1 MPTVIV
7 RPDAISSSTGW
18 NLSGTGLQEAISD
31 GDISSTAIQSN
42 ATCVLTCTFNNDG
55 AYSGGTINSM
65 VVSAKGGSTGRGTP
79 TADLIL
85 YKADETVLEE
95 VTLTFAGAA
104 STQTGGTITEDSEG
118 EDLEPSTV
126 DGMFMVFDPSST
138 GMFLAEL
145 LVTVDY
151 TAAAS
156 GYGHQVNGVAAA
168 SISSVIDVA
177 TANISTINNV

>member
-18 NLSGTGLQEAISD
+18 NLSGTALQEAISD
-31 GDISSTAIQSN
+31 GGISSTAIQTN
-42 ATCVLTCTFNNDG
+42 ATCAFTCTFGNSA
-55 AYSGGTINSM
+55 AYTGGTINSM
-65 VVSAKGGSTGRGTP
+65 VVSAVGGSTGRGTP
-79 TADLIL
+79 QADLAL

-104 STQTGGTITEDSEG
+104 SVQTGGTITA
-118 EDLEPSTV
+118 DLEPSVV
-126 DGMFMVFDPSST
+126 DGMFMVFEPNGT

-145 LVTVDY
+145 FVTVDY

-168 SISSVIDVA
+168 SISSVIDVV
-177 TANISTINNV
+177 TANIATINNV

>member
-104 STQTGGTITEDSEG
+104 STQTGGTITA
-118 EDLEPSTV
+118 DLEPSVV
-126 DGMFMVFDPSST
+126 DGMFMVFDPNST

-145 LVTVDY
+145 FVTVDY
-151 TAAAS
+151 TAAPEEADPNPAYVLLNS
-156 GYGHQVNGVAAA
+156 GKYK
-168 SISSVIDVA
+168 I
-177 TANISTINNV
+177 TAGKVKIL